1 VTSWCLKISPQ
12 AQEDLAWFRKNNRIA
27 YQKSFDLTL
36 AVIENPFE
44 GIGKPE
50 QLRFLGGN
58 VWSRRVTHEHR
69 MVYEIFEE
77 LIMVAAY
84 RHHYG
89 KG

>member
-1 VTSWCLKISPQ
+1 MTSWSLKISSQ
-12 AQEDLAWFRKNNRIA
+12 AQDDLAWFRKNNRVA

-36 AVIENPFE
+36 AVIENPFA

-50 QLRFLGGN
+50 QLKFLGGN

-69 MVYEIFEE
+69 MVYEIFED
-77 LIMVAAY
+77 LIVVAAY

-89 KG
+89 KR